1 MSLAFQMAFQA
12 KNKTVILFQYQQ
24 LTLPV
29 QITPAHLKRPSKSF
43 LGLEVSKFCFQR
55 DRLFSLNGAISE
67 TSSPTVL
74 I

>member
-29 QITPAHLKRPSKSF
+29 QITPAHQLDKEDAS
-43 LGLEVSKFCFQR
+43 G
-55 DRLFSLNGAISE
+55 RLFLCQRIVELTLDRPQAA
-67 TSSPTVL
+67 
-74 I
+74 